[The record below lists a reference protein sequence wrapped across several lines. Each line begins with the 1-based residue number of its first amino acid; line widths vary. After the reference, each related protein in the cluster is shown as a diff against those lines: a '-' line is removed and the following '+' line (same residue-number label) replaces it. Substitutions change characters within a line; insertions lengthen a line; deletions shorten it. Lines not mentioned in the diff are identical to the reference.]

1 MAPAAA
7 KKIARANRHAVWS
20 LSPRCTGACPEEG
33 ASRRSTMF
41 ETCPVCGG
49 TAVLQQ
55 MREEFHEIPDL
66 AGVTDMIKVR
76 VKVEEFKCQDR
87 SCEHEF
93 EKVIREPSV

>member
-1 MAPAAA
+1 M
-7 KKIARANRHAVWS
+7 I
-20 LSPRCTGACPEEG
+20 
-33 ASRRSTMF
+33 

-55 MREEFHEIPDL
+55 MREEFHEVPDL

-76 VKVEEFKCQDR
+76 VKVEEFKCQDK